1 MAPLS
6 NWILPGHR
14 TADHVLTLRTRTD
27 KHVSYRK
34 NQFMHVLLILNNE
47 SV

>member
-34 NQFMHVLLILNNE
+34 EPIYACFVDFKQ
-47 SV
+47 